1 MGKQVTLTSD
11 PSTDLRAG
19 DEAAD
24 RRLGERPLAL
34 RSSTKLAGARIVS
47 GEALA

>member
-11 PSTDLRAG
+11 PSTDLWAG
-19 DEAAD
+19 DEAAN
-24 RRLGERPLAL
+24 RRLRERPLAL
-34 RSSTKLAGARIVS
+34 RSSTKLAARIVS